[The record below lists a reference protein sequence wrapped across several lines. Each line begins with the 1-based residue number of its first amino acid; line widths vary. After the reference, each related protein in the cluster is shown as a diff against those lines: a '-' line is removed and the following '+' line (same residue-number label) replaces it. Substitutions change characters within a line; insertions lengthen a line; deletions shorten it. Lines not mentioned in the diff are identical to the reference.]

1 MSEATYKLVVNA
13 KDGENGIEITGGKYE
28 GVIYT
33 YGEVQFLP
41 VENEDEPPTINF
53 TRAVRKCP
61 DSMKETISED
71 VEFNQIMGDILIE
84 MLEQQGDKAV
94 ELLKD
99 EHKESKSTEVRN
111 HKGRRCRLCNLQRPF
126 RLPNL
131 WYWTF
136 S

>member
-1 MSEATYKLVVNA
+1 MSKATYKLVINA

-41 VENEDEPPTINF
+41 VEEDDAPPTINF

-61 DSMKETISED
+61 DSMKETISD
-71 VEFNQIMGDILIE
+71 DKEFNQIMGDILIE

-99 EHKESKSTEVRN
+99 EHQEAS
-111 HKGRRCRLCNLQRPF
+111 
-126 RLPNL
+126 
-131 WYWTF
+131 
-136 S
+136 

>member
-1 MSEATYKLVVNA
+1 MSLPEYKVVVNS
-13 KDGENGIEITGGKYE
+13 KDGENGIEIIGGKFD

-99 EHKESKSTEVRN
+99 EHKESK
-111 HKGRRCRLCNLQRPF
+111 
-126 RLPNL
+126 
-131 WYWTF
+131 
-136 S
+136 

>member
-41 VENEDEPPTINF
+41 VEDDDTPPTINF

-61 DSMKETISED
+61 DSMKDTISD
-71 VEFNQIMGDILIE
+71 DREFNQIMGDILIE
-84 MLEQQGDKAV
+84 LLEEQGEKAV

-99 EHKESKSTEVRN
+99 EHQESDKT
-111 HKGRRCRLCNLQRPF
+111 
-126 RLPNL
+126 
-131 WYWTF
+131 
-136 S
+136 

>member
-1 MSEATYKLVVNA
+1 MSKATYKLVINA

-41 VENEDEPPTINF
+41 VEEDDAPPTINF

-61 DSMKETISED
+61 DSMKETISD
-71 VEFNQIMGDILIE
+71 DKEFNQIMGDILIE

-99 EHKESKSTEVRN
+99 EHQESK
-111 HKGRRCRLCNLQRPF
+111 
-126 RLPNL
+126 
-131 WYWTF
+131 
-136 S
+136 

>member
-33 YGEVQFLP
+33 YGEVQFEE
-41 VENEDEPPTINF
+41 VQEGEPPTINF

-61 DSMKETISED
+61 DSMKDTISD
-71 VEFNQIMGDILIE
+71 DKEFNQIMGDILIE
-84 MLEQQGDKAV
+84 MLQEQGEKAV

-99 EHKESKSTEVRN
+99 ENKESK
-111 HKGRRCRLCNLQRPF
+111 
-126 RLPNL
+126 
-131 WYWTF
+131 
-136 S
+136 

>member
-1 MSEATYKLVVNA
+1 MSLPKYKVVVNS
-13 KDGENGIEITGGKYE
+13 KDGENGVEIVGGKFD

-33 YGEVQFLP
+33 YGEVQFKE
-41 VENEDEPPTINF
+41 VNKDEPPTINF

-99 EHKESKSTEVRN
+99 EHKESK
-111 HKGRRCRLCNLQRPF
+111 
-126 RLPNL
+126 
-131 WYWTF
+131 
-136 S
+136 